1 MASKTYGVGVIG
13 LGYWGKN
20 YLRLVSQL
28 SASEGYNV
36 RLIAMADVFQESLDF
51 QKKIYPGVKA
61 YSSADEL
68 LADQDVDLV
77 VIVTQATTHFQVAS
91 KALQAGKHVLV
102 EKPLTTNSRE
112 AATLVELANSRGLVL
127 FTGHTFLHNTGI
139 QNMKKFMKDEKFGD
153 LYSLNFTRTNL
164 GPFRTDVDCLW
175 DLAPHDVAILLYLM
189 DGSLPVRTYARSS
202 CLYSNLFPA

>member
-1 MASKTYGVGVIG
+1 MIG

-20 YLRLVSQL
+20 YLRLVSQSL
-28 SASEGYNV
+28 SGSSV
-36 RLIAMADVFQESLDF
+36 RLVAMADIFQESLDF
-51 QKKIYPGVKA
+51 QKTIYPGVKA
-61 YSSADEL
+61 YSSEDDL
-68 LADQDVDLV
+68 LADQDVDVV
-77 VIVTQATTHFQVAS
+77 VIVTQAASHFQVAS

-112 AATLVELANSRGLVL
+112 AATLVALANSLGLVL
-127 FTGHTFLHNTGI
+127 LTGHTFLYNTGI
-139 QNMKKFMKDEKFGD
+139 QTMKKFMKDEKFGD

-189 DGSLPVRTYARSS
+189 DGSLPVRPRSS
-202 CLYSNLFPA
+202 CLYFHMFPT